1 MIDLPLTDLPAV
13 NAALNATSALLLVS
27 GYSFIRRRRVT
38 AHKICMGAALA
49 TSTLFLLSY
58 LTYHYHIGSMPFRG
72 QGWIRPLYFTL
83 LISHTSLAAVIV
95 PLAIITLYR
104 AWKAQF
110 TRHVRIARWTLPI
123 WLYVSITGVIIY
135 WMLYQLF
142 PPLS

>member
-1 MIDLPLTDLPAV
+1 MIDIRLTDLPAV

-27 GYSFIRRRRVT
+27 GYRFIRRRRIT

-58 LTYHYHIGSMPFRG
+58 LSYHYHIGSMPFRG

-123 WLYVSITGVIIY
+123 WLYVSITGVVIY